1 MLTDNVKSEIRS
13 AVSNLSKVL
22 PGYRTRA
29 SQLTMIAEVAK
40 TLARCPDV
48 GSNTEKPSPGETSV
62 AIQASTGT
70 GKSVAYG
77 LVGMIMAQHKRK
89 ALIISSSTIALQE
102 QLVLRDLPIFA
113 RAAGLNLKIELAKGR
128 TRYVCHYKLSQATD
142 DLEQVA
148 LFGSDVGDET
158 TPQRDEARLVLLSMA
173 KDYAEDRWNGNR
185 DTIDVVSD
193 VLWRSVTTDR
203 HGCLGRKCPAYSSC
217 AQAAARKRLQSADV
231 VVTNHDLLLADLGM
245 GGGVI
250 LPSPQ
255 NAFYVIDECHS
266 LPDKAV
272 GSFAASHL
280 VGADRKACD
289 KIISIAPSI
298 ASALG
303 SSWDARAVS
312 IADDAADLGEVLA
325 EAHRFFSGLSQLV
338 VSATVPR
345 PTLEFVEGS
354 IPEEFAEVGN
364 KIHVLANRIDQGL
377 AECLE
382 AANESIGSET
392 AKRPMLEKLMS
403 DLGFLAGRIEGISNT
418 WSLFLEETAEGQA
431 PVAKW
436 VESVTIK
443 SGTDYSINASPV
455 VAGGYLRE
463 LLWEKAAGVILTS
476 ATMTTLGTFGNFMQ
490 RSGLHAYKD
499 IQCLD
504 LPSPFDFES
513 QGTLEIPKCPSPK
526 NYEAHTQS
534 IADLLIDEFK
544 TQGAEGKLVLFT
556 SRRQMEDVASRIPDA
571 AKARI
576 LIQGTQSKNATIAA
590 HKTRIEGGNPSV
602 IFGLESY
609 TEGVDLAGHLC
620 NHVVCVKL
628 PFAVPDSPVL
638 RTLSAWISARGGDP
652 FMEIS
657 VPAAAR
663 KLEQA
668 VGRLIRTESDTG
680 RVTVLDP
687 RLWQS
692 QYGRSILRGLPPF
705 KLIAMGKEA
714 KL

>member
-1 MLTDNVKSEIRS
+1 MLTENIKSEIRS
-13 AVSNLSKVL
+13 AVGNLRKVL
-22 PGYRTRA
+22 PGYRARA
-29 SQLTMIAEVAK
+29 SQLAMIAEVAK
-40 TLARCPDV
+40 TLARCPDA
-48 GSNTEKPSPGETSV
+48 GSNAEKPSPSDTTV

-77 LVGMIMAQHKRK
+77 LVGMILAQHKRK
-89 ALIISSSTIALQE
+89 TLVISSSTIALQE
-102 QLVLRDLPIFA
+102 QLVLRDLPTFA
-113 RAAGLNLKIELAKGR
+113 SAAGLNLKIEIAKGR
-128 TRYVCHYKLSQATD
+128 TRYVCQYKLSQATD
-142 DLEQVA
+142 DMEQVD
-148 LFGSDVGDET
+148 LFGSDE
-158 TPQRDEARLVLLSMA
+158 RDEKAPERDEVRLVLLNMA
-173 KDYAEDRWNGNR
+173 KDYAAGHWNGDR
-185 DTIDVVSD
+185 DTGELVSD
-193 VLWRSVTTDR
+193 VVWRAVTTDR
-203 HGCLGRKCPAYSSC
+203 HGCLGRQCPAYSSC
-217 AQAAARKRLQSADV
+217 AQVAARKRLQAADI
-231 VVTNHDLLLADLGM
+231 VVTNHDLLLADLVM

-280 VGADRKACD
+280 VGADRKACE
-289 KIISIAPSI
+289 KIISSAPSI
-298 ASALG
+298 ASVLG
-303 SSWDARAVS
+303 SSWDTRAVS
-312 IADDAADLGEVLA
+312 IADDAADLGEVLG
-325 EAHRFFSGLSQLV
+325 EAHRFFSGLSQLIIT
-338 VSATVPR
+338 AAVPR
-345 PTLEFVEGS
+345 PTLEFAEGN
-354 IPEEFAEVGN
+354 IPDEFTEVGN
-364 KIHVLANRIDQGL
+364 KIHVLANRINQGL

-382 AANESIGSET
+382 AANEALGSET
-392 AKRPMLEKLMS
+392 AKRPSLERLMS
-403 DLGFLAGRIEGISNT
+403 DLGFMAGRIEEITKT
-418 WSLFLEETAEGQA
+418 WTLFLEETAEGQA

-436 VESVTIK
+436 VESVKIK

-490 RSGLHAYKD
+490 RSGLNAYKG

-526 NYEAHTQS
+526 NYEAHTQA
-534 IADLLIDEFK
+534 IADLLINEFK
-544 TQGAEGKLVLFT
+544 SQGAEGKLVLFT
-556 SRRQMEDVASRIPDA
+556 SRRQMEDVASRIPEA
-571 AKARI
+571 AKSRI

-590 HKTRIEGGNPSV
+590 HKAKIEAGQPSV

-609 TEGVDLAGHLC
+609 TEGVDLVGHLC

-692 QYGRSILRGLPPF
+692 KYGRSILRGLPPF
-705 KLIAMGKEA
+705 KLIAMGKA
-714 KL
+714 TKL